1 MRLLL
6 LICSFFLLIT
16 NLQSQGMVQVKGVV
30 YDADSNTTLDSVT
43 IIVKHTSR
51 IIQNKQDG
59 SFSVFVKPTDT
70 LIFGLYGYKVKIMC
84 FKDSGA
90 NKDFVNIKV
99 RMLHLSEEIREVSIV
114 QVRTQ
119 RDIRQDMYNLMV
131 EHTFSLDGPD
141 AMQSPISYFYSLN
154 SKKTQTHQMLVEYEF
169 QLAKNRLIM
178 QLLDIYNKQGII
190 DMPQDQYKEFIEG
203 LNLSWEYLISVSDYD
218 LADYIKREAQ
228 HWNLQH

>member
-6 LICSFFLLIT
+6 LICSFFFLIT

-51 IIQNKQDG
+51 IIQNKADG
-59 SFSVFVKPTDT
+59 SFSIFVKPTDT
-70 LIFGLYGYKVKIMC
+70 LIFGLYGFKVKIMC

-90 NKDFVNIKV
+90 NKDFVNVKV

-141 AMQSPISYFYSLN
+141 AMQSPISYLYSLN
-154 SKKTQTHQMLVEYEF
+154 SKKSQTHQMLVEYEF